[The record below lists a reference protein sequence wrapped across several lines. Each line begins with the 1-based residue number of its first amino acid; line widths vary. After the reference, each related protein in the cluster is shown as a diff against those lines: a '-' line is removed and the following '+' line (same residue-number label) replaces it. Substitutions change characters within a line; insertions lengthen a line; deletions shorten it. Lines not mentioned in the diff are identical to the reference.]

1 MAVMIEI
8 NIIKRKVN
16 ADSFDG
22 YLKTLI
28 DNGCPFI
35 NEDIYRMLWM
45 INK

>member
-16 ADSFDG
+16 TDSFDG
-22 YLKTLI
+22 YLKTII
-28 DNGCPFI
+28 DNSCPSI

-45 INK
+45 ISG